1 MLGSPRGEA
10 PGIKRVRALHYFFS
24 EAAESLWRNRRAAL
38 VSMLTIAA
46 GMFVLGFFLMIN
58 ANIQR
63 IVGRW
68 SDAAELAVYVRDDA
82 KPEQIATVNEML
94 TRSGLAASVQFFS
107 KEEARSEFARDF
119 PDLAPAAASLDR
131 NPFPA
136 SFAVR
141 LNPRAQ
147 AASEAV
153 DNMAASLSG
162 LAGVADVRYDRT
174 WIARLNAA
182 IRVIRGVG
190 LVIVLLMSIASALT
204 VANVV
209 RLAALARRAE
219 IEIMQLVGAPF
230 AYIRGPF
237 IAEGMIQGGMGAVF
251 AVGLLLATFA
261 AIRARFGAVMADAV
275 GLTGMAFVPT
285 QLVLLL
291 VVGGMALG
299 CLGGFV
305 AARGVR

>member
-1 MLGSPRGEA
+1 M
-10 PGIKRVRALHYFFS
+10 RALQYFFS
-24 EAAESLWRNRRAAL
+24 EAADSLWRNRRAAAL
-38 VSMLTIAA
+38 SMLTIAA
-46 GMFVLGFFLMIN
+46 GLFVLGFFLMIN

-63 IVGRW
+63 IMGRW
-68 SDAAELAVYVRDDA
+68 SDAAELAVYLRDDA
-82 KPEQIATVNEML
+82 QPDQIATIKEML

-107 KEEARSEFARDF
+107 KDEARREFARDF
-119 PDLAPAAASLDR
+119 PDLASAAAGLNR

-141 LNPRAQ
+141 LNSSAQ
-147 AASEAV
+147 SASGAV
-153 DNMAASLSG
+153 DNMAAMLNG
-162 LAGVADVRYDRT
+162 VAGVADVRYDRT
-174 WIARLNAA
+174 WIARLNATV
-182 IRVIRGVG
+182 RVIRGVG
-190 LVIVLLMSIASALT
+190 LVIVLLMAVASALT

-209 RLAALARRAE
+209 RLAALARSAE
-219 IEIMQLVGAPF
+219 IEVMQLVGAPF

-237 IAEGMIQGGMGAVF
+237 IAEGLIQGGVGAIC
-251 AVGLLLATFA
+251 AVILLLATFA

-285 QLVLLL
+285 QLLLLL

-305 AARGVR
+305 VARGVR

>member
-1 MLGSPRGEA
+1 M
-10 PGIKRVRALHYFFS
+10 RAIQYFFS
-24 EAAESLWRNRRAAL
+24 EAGESLWRNRRAAGL
-38 VSMLTIAA
+38 STLTIAA
-46 GMFVLGFFLMIN
+46 GLFVLGFLVMVN
-58 ANIQR
+58 TNLER

-68 SDAAELAVYVRDDA
+68 SDAAELAVYLRDDA
-82 KPEQIATVNEML
+82 QQEQVNAVHEMIAK
-94 TRSGLAASVQFFS
+94 SGLTSSVQFFS
-107 KEEARSEFARDF
+107 KDDARREFAKDF
-119 PDLAPAAASLDR
+119 PDLAPAATALER

-141 LNPRAQ
+141 LNSDAQ
-147 AASEAV
+147 AATGAIE
-153 DNMAASLSG
+153 NMTGVLG
-162 LAGVADVRYDRT
+162 GMPGVADVRYDRT

-190 LVIVLLMSIASALT
+190 LLIVLLMAVASALT

-209 RLAALARRAE
+209 RLTALARRHE

-237 IAEGMIQGGMGAVF
+237 IAEGIIQGGMGAVV
-251 AVGLLLATFA
+251 AVALLLATFGG
-261 AIRARFGAVMADAV
+261 IRARYGAVMADAV
-275 GLTGMAFVPT
+275 GLTGVAFVPT
-285 QLVLLL
+285 QVLLLL

-305 AARGVR
+305 VARTVR